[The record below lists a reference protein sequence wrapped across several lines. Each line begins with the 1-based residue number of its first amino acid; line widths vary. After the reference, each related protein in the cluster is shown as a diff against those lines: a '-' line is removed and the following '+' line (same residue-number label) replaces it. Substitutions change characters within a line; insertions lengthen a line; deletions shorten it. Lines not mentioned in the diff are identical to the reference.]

1 MLYSIEILKR
11 SDLME
16 LFDLEQLAAFKTY
29 GTLSLAAQKL
39 HLSQPTLTK
48 TMKRLEEE
56 FKVPLFVRTKNKL
69 CLNEN
74 GELAVI
80 HAQRILN
87 DTENMIQMVRAF
99 DHSRRTITIGTSSM
113 IPAAKLVRQLGNLY
127 PDMTI
132 ASEQKDFDDLS
143 TGFLDDTYQYIIL
156 PYIPEEL
163 SEFHVEILMEE
174 HLYFN
179 LPKNH
184 PLADRKS
191 LSLTDINGQNMI
203 VMPDIGF
210 WKDIIDEK
218 MPDSRFLKQTDKEA
232 FEDLLEASVLPSFTS
247 DQAMKEFIQPED
259 RIPIPITDPEVNITF
274 YAISKRA

>member
-1 MLYSIEILKR
+1 
-11 SDLME
+11 ME
-16 LFDLEQLAAFKTY
+16 LFDLEQLVAFKTY

-87 DTENMIQMVRAF
+87 DAENMIHMVRAL

-113 IPAAKLVRQLGNLY
+113 IPAAKLVGQLGNLY

-143 TGFLDDTYQYIIL
+143 AGFLDDTYQYIIL
-156 PYIPEEL
+156 PYVPDEL

-184 PLADRKS
+184 PMADQKS
-191 LSLTDINGQNMI
+191 LSLSDINGQNMI

-210 WKDIIDEK
+210 WKDIIDKK
-218 MPDSRFLKQTDKEA
+218 MPDSRFLTQTDKEA

-274 YAISKRA
+274 YMISKNPTL

>member
-1 MLYSIEILKR
+1 
-11 SDLME
+11 ME
-16 LFDLEQLAAFKTY
+16 LFDLEQLVAFKTY

-87 DTENMIQMVRAF
+87 DAENMIHMVRAL

-113 IPAAKLVRQLGNLY
+113 IPAAKLVGQLGNLY

-143 TGFLDDTYQYIIL
+143 AGFLDDTYQYIIL
-156 PYIPEEL
+156 PYVPEEL

-184 PLADRKS
+184 PMADQKS
-191 LSLTDINGQNMI
+191 LSLSDINGQNMI

-210 WKDIIDEK
+210 WKDIIDKK
-218 MPDSRFLKQTDKEA
+218 MPDSRFLTQTDKEA

-259 RIPIPITDPEVNITF
+259 RVPIPITDPEVNITF
-274 YAISKRA
+274 YVISKDSTPEAKKA